1 METAARRSLGHC
13 KTKKLGFTTL
23 SDLVLQQ
30 DEPLVS
36 QMVLG
41 RLLINIW
48 VFHLCHTLHI

>member
-30 DEPLVS
+30 DEPLV
-36 QMVLG
+36 LG

>member
-13 KTKKLGFTTL
+13 NSNKLGFTTL

-30 DEPLVS
+30 DEPLVA

-48 VFHLCHTLHI
+48 VVHLCHTLHI